1 MSITGLA
8 PGDKVSY
15 RKNIFSKWRN
25 AVVVEVDTSLLIPVI
40 VEDCETEQRVS
51 VKPEQLV

>member
-1 MSITGLA
+1 MSIKGLA
-8 PGDKVSY
+8 PGDTVSY
-15 RKNIFSKWRN
+15 RRNIFSKWRD

-40 VEDCETEQRVS
+40 VEDCETEKRVS